1 MSEGVTYCVP
11 ATHWKFE
18 IVGLGGMS
26 ACGLNSLSSDLG
38 LHRQSVSHI
47 IFSVF
52 DKLTT
57 IGPYP
62 TY

>member
-38 LHRQSVSHI
+38 LRSSQYLI
-47 IFSVF
+47 YPLQCFN
-52 DKLTT
+52 KLT
-57 IGPYP
+57 IVVLYP
-62 TY
+62 TC